1 MNIRTEEHGKIVIV
15 IPEGDIKIGEGDV
28 AMKETFRRLLDAG
41 HRNFVLDL
49 SGVRYL
55 DSAGLGELVA
65 TLKRVREAGGE
76 LRICGV
82 NQRVDDAFHVTQL
95 VRVLDIY
102 KDRTEAISAF
112 VS

>member
-1 MNIRTEEHGKIVIV
+1 M
-15 IPEGDIKIGEGDV
+15 
-28 AMKETFRRLLDAG
+28 
-41 HRNFVLDL
+41 LDL
-49 SGVRYL
+49 GEVRYL

-82 NQRVDDAFHVTQL
+82 NRRVDDAFHVTQL
-95 VRVLDIY
+95 VRVLEIY
-102 KDRTEAISAF
+102 KYRSDAISAF

>member
-1 MNIRTEEHGKIVIV
+1 MKIHTEEHGKIMIV
-15 IPEGDIKIGEGDV
+15 APEGDIRIGEGDV
-28 AMKETFRRLLDAG
+28 AMRETFRRLLDEG
-41 HRNFVLDL
+41 HRKFVLDL
-49 SGVRYL
+49 SNVRYL

-65 TLKRVREAGGE
+65 TLKRVREVGGA
-76 LRICGV
+76 LHICGV
-82 NQRVDDAFHVTQL
+82 NQRVDEAFHVTQL

>member
-1 MNIRTEEHGKIVIV
+1 MKMSTEEHGRVTVI

-28 AMKETFRRLLDAG
+28 LLRNTFRTQIEAG
-41 HRNFVLDL
+41 KKLYILDL
-49 SGVRYL
+49 SNVRYL

-65 TLKRVREAGGE
+65 SLKRVKEVGGE

-82 NQRVDDAFHVTQL
+82 NQRVDDAFRVTQL

-102 KDRTEAISAF
+102 RSREDAMASF
-112 VS
+112 VN

>member
-28 AMKETFRRLLDAG
+28 ALRETIRSLIDAG
-41 HRNFVLDL
+41 KKNFVLDL
-49 SGVRYL
+49 SSVRYL

-65 TLKRVREAGGE
+65 TLKRVREAGGD
-76 LRICGV
+76 LRVCGV
-82 NQRVDDAFHVTQL
+82 NRRVDEAFHVTQL

-102 KDRTEAISAF
+102 KDRSEAIAAF